1 MSFLGARTPLK
12 MIVLKLKIVNC
23 IKLCHLFLQAYSI
36 VNPKGFFLFQSIED
50 LCKGN
55 LPHFYLVLGTNKKDS
70 FVCALILAAA
80 SFVFKAKFKYN
91 TNILWL
97 FNFWRVAQAS
107 LLVEDI
113 LYVRVMVK
121 LVTLIK
127 EDTE

>member
-1 MSFLGARTPLK
+1 MAKNMAVGCHLKTTQIFIKIYNYNFGFNVSFLGARTPLK

-23 IKLCHLFLQAYSI
+23 IKLCHLFLQTYSI

-97 FNFWRVAQAS
+97 FNF
-107 LLVEDI
+107 
-113 LYVRVMVK
+113 
-121 LVTLIK
+121 
-127 EDTE
+127 